1 MCGEIVGKL
10 NNSRDFL
17 YKKTKKTKPERLVFS
32 LFLNGTR
39 RGIRT
44 PDLLVRSQTLYPAGL
59 YAQIVYIYI
68 VRTEKFLSTGF
79 YSLPQNALYINFFAK
94 KKCCFLQQIYLIIL
108 GGDLG
113 ICVIQACYDTCFIL
127 CSLLF

>member
-44 PDLLVRSQTLYPAGL
+44 PDLLVRSQTLYP
-59 YAQIVYIYI
+59 
-68 VRTEKFLSTGF
+68 TELRAHFNF
-79 YSLPQNALYINFFAK
+79 YSIFKPNQIAQLDFLRTSRFASLRSQGELGAQTKYI
-94 KKCCFLQQIYLIIL
+94 CEL
-108 GGDLG
+108 
-113 ICVIQACYDTCFIL
+113 
-127 CSLLF
+127 